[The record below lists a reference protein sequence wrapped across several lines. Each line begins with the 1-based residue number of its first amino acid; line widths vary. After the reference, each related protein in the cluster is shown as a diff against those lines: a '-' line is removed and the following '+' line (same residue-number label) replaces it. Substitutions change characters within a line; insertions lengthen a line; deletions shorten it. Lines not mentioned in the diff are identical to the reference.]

1 MKKNDIIMLAVI
13 AAGGYVLYNYLKST
27 GQWDK
32 WFGTGPGTGT
42 NAAPGTGPTAIVDP
56 AYAAYQ
62 AAQAQLAAQGQNS
75 VPSVYKQTPVPVN
88 TQVATTPTVTGTVSI
103 ASSDPA
109 PAAAD
114 PNKVAMLQAA
124 GNADAYAINGLL
136 NADSWSY
143 HYAELFTALTPA
155 QFGQAFPSTA
165 PWRNNLMTAQEFMN
179 QLAGSGLGDIVG
191 PTIRNKSLS
200 FAGPKSAFGGAFRP
214 TTPWKGA
221 WGNGQVN

>member
-1 MKKNDIIMLAVI
+1 MKKNDVIMLAVI
-13 AAGGYVLYNYLKST
+13 AAGGYVLYNYLKSS

-32 WFGTGPGTGT
+32 WFGAST
-42 NAAPGTGPTAIVDP
+42 APGTSPSAPGATTAIVDP
-56 AYAAYQ
+56 AYSAYLQ
-62 AAQAQLAAQGQNS
+62 AQAQLAAQGQNS
-75 VPSVYKQTPVPVN
+75 VPSVYKQNPVPVQ
-88 TQVATTPTVTGTVSI
+88 TSVPPSGTATYT
-103 ASSDPA
+103 SSDPA

-124 GNADAYAINGLL
+124 INADAYSVNGTL
-136 NADSWSY
+136 NADQISY

-165 PWRNNLMTAQEFMN
+165 PWRNDPMTAQQFMN

-191 PTIRNKSLS
+191 PTLRNKSLS
-200 FAGPKSAFGGAFRP
+200 FAGPRSAFGGAFRP

-221 WGNGQVN
+221 WGNGTVN